1 MSQIP
6 VITEHIRLH
15 SKRDVLRLHLYTKF
29 LENSIKATN
38 TELDVLMELYDFG
51 GFQSKEEERDF
62 FASCIDKGYRN
73 TDQSV
78 RNVLAKFT
86 KNGVLDR
93 PKLHHRSLKES
104 FIPSIDSEI
113 VGLKY
118 SIINAAGWEE
128 GDL

>member
-1 MSQIP
+1 MQLQ
-6 VITEHIRLH
+6 VINEEIILK

-29 LENSIKATN
+29 LEKSIIATN
-38 TELDVLMELYDFG
+38 TELDVLMELYDCG
-51 GFQSKEEERDF
+51 GFQSKEQERDF
-62 FASCIDKGYRN
+62 FTSCISKGYRT

-93 PKLHHRSLKES
+93 PKLHHRSIKDD
-104 FIPSIDSEI
+104 FIPAIDSVH

-118 SIINAAGWEE
+118 SIMNAAG
-128 GDL
+128 